1 MAEEVEI
8 TGMVYGGDGF
18 GRLADGRAVF
28 VPFVLAGERV
38 LVDLVDEKRGHARG
52 RLLKILRQSPDRIQP
67 RCAHFGVCG
76 GCHYQ
81 HMPYEEQLRVKEQIV
96 REQFVRI
103 AGVSEPPMLPI
114 QPSPQAWNYR
124 NTVQF
129 HLDAQGKPGYQ
140 EAGSHRVV
148 PISECHLP
156 QEILAK
162 IWPLLDLEP
171 LPGLERVILRAGA
184 GDELLLA
191 LEGSGEAMPEFSV
204 DLPLSA
210 VYLGPA
216 GSMVL
221 AGDDG
226 LIFEVLEKPFRVSA
240 GSFFQVNLEQAAAM
254 VQYLLG
260 RLPLGKD
267 TTLLD
272 VYCGVGL
279 FSAFMAPRVGRCVG
293 IELSQ
298 SACEDYAANLDDCD
312 NVELY
317 IGAAEDV
324 LPALELKADIVLVD
338 PPRAGL
344 ERLALDAIA
353 ALAPAVLTYVS
364 CDPSTLAR
372 DVKRLIAAG
381 YELKEV
387 KPFDLFPQTYHV
399 ECVAILGRVKN
410 GL

>member
-28 VPFVLAGERV
+28 VPFVLPGERL
-38 LVDLVDEKRGHARG
+38 LVELVEEKRGHARG
-52 RLLKILRQSPDRIQP
+52 RLKTILRSSPERVTP
-67 RCAHFGVCG
+67 RCAHFGTCG

-81 HMPYEEQLRVKEQIV
+81 HMPYNAQLRVKEQIV

-103 AGVSEPPMLPI
+103 AGVSEPPLRPI
-114 QPSPQAWNYR
+114 QPSPEAWYYR

-129 HLDAQGKPGYQ
+129 HLDEQGKPGYQ

-156 QEILAK
+156 QEILAQT
-162 IWPLLDLEP
+162 WPLLDLEP
-171 LPGLERVILRAGA
+171 LPGLERIILRAGA

-226 LIFEVLEKPFRVSA
+226 LMFEVLEKPFRVSA
-240 GSFFQVNLEQAAAM
+240 GSFFQVNTAQAAAI
-254 VQYLLG
+254 VQHLLE
-260 RLPLGKD
+260 RLPLRKE

-293 IELSQ
+293 IELSA
-298 SACEDYAANLDDCD
+298 SACEDYAANLDACD

-317 IGAAEDV
+317 VGAAEDV
-324 LPALELKADIVLVD
+324 LPALDLKADIVLVD

-344 ERLALDAIA
+344 ERAALDAIV
-353 ALAPAVLTYVS
+353 ALAPATLAYVS

-381 YELKEV
+381 YELNEV
-387 KPFDLFPQTYHV
+387 KPFDLFPQTFHV
-399 ECVAILGRVKN
+399 ETIVLMSRIKD
-410 GL
+410 

>member
-1 MAEEVEI
+1 
-8 TGMVYGGDGF
+8 
-18 GRLADGRAVF
+18 
-28 VPFVLAGERV
+28 
-38 LVDLVDEKRGHARG
+38 
-52 RLLKILRQSPDRIQP
+52 
-67 RCAHFGVCG
+67 
-76 GCHYQ
+76 
-81 HMPYEEQLRVKEQIV
+81 
-96 REQFVRI
+96 
-103 AGVSEPPMLPI
+103 
-114 QPSPQAWNYR
+114 
-124 NTVQF
+124 
-129 HLDAQGKPGYQ
+129 
-140 EAGSHRVV
+140 
-148 PISECHLP
+148 
-156 QEILAK
+156 
-162 IWPLLDLEP
+162 
-171 LPGLERVILRAGA
+171 
-184 GDELLLA
+184 
-191 LEGSGEAMPEFSV
+191 
-204 DLPLSA
+204 
-210 VYLGPA
+210 
-216 GSMVL
+216 MVL

-260 RLPLGKD
+260 RLPLGKE